1 MCGFNTSNGSIVEG
15 DHVQMWCSV
24 NYAGN
29 LAPVMEWSRSDGR
42 IVDSTVI
49 YSNDTFLRT
58 VLSSSFRMM
67 NCSDHYVLYACKTY
81 FKKAHVDSQK
91 EGTSS
96 ATNAPDYQ
104 AECNLTLNV
113 LCKSLPLLILS
124 TGVFM
129 RCISQFEIRI
139 PMETIRDK
147 VASRDPSHES

>member
-1 MCGFNTSNGSIVEG
+1 VCGSNTSNGSIVEG
-15 DHVQMWCSV
+15 DHLQMWCSV
-24 NYAGN
+24 NYSGN

-49 YSNDTFLRT
+49 YSNDTFPRT
-58 VLSSSFRMM
+58 VLSSSFQMT
-67 NCSDHYVLYACKTY
+67 NYSDHYACKTY

-139 PMETIRDK
+139 PTETIRDK
-147 VASRDPSHES
+147 MASRDPSNES